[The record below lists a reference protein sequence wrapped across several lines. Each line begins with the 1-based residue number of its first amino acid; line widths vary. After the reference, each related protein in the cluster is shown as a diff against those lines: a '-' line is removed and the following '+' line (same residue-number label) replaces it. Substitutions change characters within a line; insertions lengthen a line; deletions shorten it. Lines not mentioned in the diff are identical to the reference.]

1 MWSFLVPA
9 TLALSLLGGC
19 GNRGGLVLPPRP
31 QAVPAAVV
39 ATAAVVAAPPA
50 SVADADRTAAG
61 DPTRNDSSTAA
72 AETER

>member
-39 ATAAVVAAPPA
+39 AAPPA